1 MKSAAAVVVLL
12 LSAPVLA
19 QVNYRPSD
27 PPIVN
32 AANELWYRKG
42 EPITF
47 AGDFYYQT
55 GPVVFFNGNTMVRTG
70 NFLGIPLYVDT
81 TIEPFSQVLVPIGR
95 GLMQPYE
102 RRRTGE
108 LAGTSGST
116 PPSFPG
122 SLRTG
127 LDGGYVL
134 PNAPGAPT
142 NLPLPIDAIGVYTP
156 ELGPVATTGQ
166 AVPEAIDTI
175 APVGPARRRSGNPFR
190 YDNVSI
196 QFNGEKWVMAGPSI
210 SAQTAGLEQVAEYRG
225 FPVYAAKGRPRGRIY
240 VPITPER
247 LAPFERAR

>member
-1 MKSAAAVVVLL
+1 MKSAVAAVVLL
-12 LSAPVLA
+12 LSASVLA
-19 QVNYRPSD
+19 QDSRPSP
-27 PPIVN
+27 PPIVS
-32 AANELWYRKG
+32 AENELWYRLG

-70 NFLGIPLYVDT
+70 NFLGIPLYADT
-81 TIEPFSQVLVPIGR
+81 TIEPYSAVLVPIGR
-95 GLMQPYE
+95 GLLRPYE
-102 RRRTGE
+102 RRRVGE

-127 LDGGYVL
+127 LSGGYVV

-142 NLPLPIDAIGVYTP
+142 NLPLPLDALGVYTAEP
-156 ELGPVATTGQ
+156 GAVPTTGQ
-166 AVPEAIDTI
+166 VWPEAIDTT
-175 APVGPARRRSGNPFR
+175 APVGPARRRAGNPFR

-210 SAQTAGLEQVAEYRG
+210 PVQTAGLEQVAEYRG
-225 FPVYAAKGRPRGRIY
+225 FPVYAAKGRQRGRIY
-240 VPITPER
+240 VPITAER

>member
-1 MKSAAAVVVLL
+1 MKSAVAAVVLL
-12 LSAPVLA
+12 LSATVLA
-19 QVNYRPSD
+19 QTSRPSP
-27 PPIVN
+27 PPIVT
-32 AANELWYRKG
+32 AENELWYRLG

-70 NFLGIPLYVDT
+70 NFLGIPLYADT
-81 TIEPFSQVLVPIGR
+81 TIEPFSVVLVPIGR
-95 GLMQPYE
+95 GLLRPYE
-102 RRRTGE
+102 RRRVGE
-108 LAGTSGST
+108 LAGTSGSS

-127 LDGGYVL
+127 LDGDYVL

-142 NLPLPIDAIGVYTP
+142 NLPLPIDALGVYTLEP
-156 ELGPVATTGQ
+156 GPVPTTGR
-166 AVPEAIDTI
+166 AEPDAIDTTLI
-175 APVGPARRRSGNPFR
+175 EPGRRAGKPFR

-210 SAQTAGLEQVAEYRG
+210 SAQTANLEQIAEYRG
-225 FPVYAAKGRPRGRIY
+225 FPVYAAKGRERGRIY